1 MPDYSSTP
9 LIRKLGI
16 REGMRATF
24 VNAPEG
30 FSGTL
35 GELPSDLKIVKM
47 PRAPMDF
54 LLFFTPRAGEL
65 ATRFPKLA
73 ATLAPNGMLWVAW
86 PKKSSGV
93 ATDVTFDIVHSI
105 GLGAGLVDV
114 KICAIDATWTALKF
128 VIRLRDRKQR

>member
-24 VNAPEG
+24 VNAPDD

-35 GELPSDLKIVKM
+35 GELPADLTIVKT

-65 ATRFPKLA
+65 AARFPKLA
-73 ATLAPNGMLWVAW
+73 ATLAPAGMLWIAW

-93 ATDVTFDIVHSI
+93 ETDITFDVVQRI
-105 GLGAGLVDV
+105 GLDAGLVDV
-114 KICAIDATWTALKF
+114 KICAIDARWTGLKF
-128 VIRLRDRKQR
+128 VIRLRDRKER